1 LPPMSKDHSVSVLA
15 VGEIL
20 AGVVDDVVGA
30 EGSYQVHLRGA
41 AHTGDLGSEGLG
53 DLDGWLA
60 AVDAGAHSPGRPGRL
75 TFWSTRPQSTASRR
89 TAQHPA

>member
-15 VGEIL
+15 VGEIF

-41 AHTGDLGSEGLG
+41 AHTGDRGSEGLAIC
-53 DLDGWLA
+53 DGWLA

-75 TFWSTRPQSTASRR
+75 TVLVDTAPEHSE
-89 TAQHPA
+89 